1 MKILT
6 FIFNWRGQYDK
17 TIEKVNQLR
26 EIGVDPIVI
35 NSDEEHNNSD
45 WHNIGEDSYFTA
57 QFMKALEVFKEKQ
70 GDVLFH
76 IQGDATYDNWKQLY
90 ADAEKHFETYEWG
103 IYAPNVDYTW
113 YDSSRV
119 DLRFNIDEPN
129 LKMVADTDCT
139 CWFIHKDIINMAD
152 EKGIDFAPY
161 KMGWSFDI
169 IYSALSFLNQRPVL
183 RDYSHTIDHPPG
195 TNYNKEQG
203 EKEMA
208 ELYESLED
216 DVKEAFYFIK
226 TDINNLSKYYEDQL
240 STNE

>member
-26 EIGVDPIVI
+26 EIGVEPIVI
-35 NSDEEHNNSD
+35 NSDDDHKDYD
-45 WHNIGEDSYFTA
+45 WYNIGEDSYFTA
-57 QFMKALEVFKEKQ
+57 QFMKALELFHKFK

-76 IQGDATYDNWKQLY
+76 IQGDASYDNWKQLY
-90 ADAEKHFETYEWG
+90 EDAEKYYETYEWG

-113 YDSSRV
+113 YDSSKV
-119 DLRFNIDEPN
+119 DLQFNIDEPN

-169 IYSALSFLNQRPVL
+169 IYSALSFLSQRPVL

-203 EKEMA
+203 EREMA

-226 TDINNLSKYYEDQL
+226 TNINNLSKYYEDQL